1 MIQTSRRDFA
11 KGAMGLFGWGMFAG
25 GLGGC
30 SVFSEGSG
38 PRLAIGIMSDIH
50 IQLVRKDGKDAFNGA
65 ERFRKA
71 LEWLRD
77 QGVDG
82 VTISGDLADHGL
94 VEELEEVGRIWRSVF
109 PGDKAPDGRHVE
121 RLFVYGNHDWEG
133 FNYGS
138 AGKKIFGED
147 YAAHTIRADLAAAW
161 KKAFG
166 EEYSPVWRKEV
177 KGYTFVGAHWIADHC
192 RAFNEIGVPQTPEW
206 FKENGQTIDPSKP
219 FFYLQH
225 PPPKNTCHGSWLWG
239 HDDGRLT
246 ETLSHYRNAIAITS
260 ATQDLNTAISS
271 RIGARTT
278 TTTAMPR
285 RRMRRRSC
293 AGCPR
298 ETGIREWSRECTATA
313 SCSSGTTSKAGSGLA
328 TTGSCRFRR
337 RNRCR
342 SRSSRARRQASP
354 RSSRLVPRLQS
365 A

>member
-50 IQLVRKDGKDAFNGA
+50 IQLVRKDGKDSFNGA

-138 AGKKIFGED
+138 DGKKIFGED
-147 YAAHTIRADLAAAW
+147 YASHTIRADLAA
-161 KKAFG
+161 
-166 EEYSPVWRKEV
+166 S
-177 KGYTFVGAHWIADHC
+177 
-192 RAFNEIGVPQTPEW
+192 
-206 FKENGQTIDPSKP
+206 
-219 FFYLQH
+219 
-225 PPPKNTCHGSWLWG
+225 
-239 HDDGRLT
+239 
-246 ETLSHYRNAIAITS
+246 
-260 ATQDLNTAISS
+260 
-271 RIGARTT
+271 
-278 TTTAMPR
+278 
-285 RRMRRRSC
+285 
-293 AGCPR
+293 
-298 ETGIREWSRECTATA
+298 
-313 SCSSGTTSKAGSGLA
+313 
-328 TTGSCRFRR
+328 
-337 RNRCR
+337 
-342 SRSSRARRQASP
+342 
-354 RSSRLVPRLQS
+354 
-365 A
+365 